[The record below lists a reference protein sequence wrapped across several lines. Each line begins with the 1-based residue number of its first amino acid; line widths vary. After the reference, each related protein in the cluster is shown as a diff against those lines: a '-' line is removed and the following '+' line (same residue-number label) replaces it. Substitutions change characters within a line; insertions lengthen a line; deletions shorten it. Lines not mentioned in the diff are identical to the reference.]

1 MNVQKNSRMN
11 TIRSFFI
18 RWFNTDYLIV
28 TLSLFISVSLLGL
41 LTFNLT
47 IFNPI
52 SKALT
57 DFNFCDLLYSRMN
70 SEHEMLDTNIVL
82 VNIGH
87 LDRAR
92 IAEQIQII
100 RKHQPKVIGFDG
112 FFSARRDSTVDVIL
126 QGQLCKSKI
135 VMAVYLTGKNELDAK
150 FDKLEISDPW
160 FSSGVTGFVNL
171 GGSNPTTSTV
181 RYFSPSEVFRGRTL
195 EAFGVEIVKRYNPDA
210 VRYLKDRNNDREVI
224 NYIGNKNAFISFD
237 ANEILDSLA
246 DLEII
251 KDKIVLMG
259 YIGESFQSRPD
270 LEDIYYTPMNPEL
283 TGRSIPD
290 MYGVV
295 IHANIINMILKRN
308 YINSMPVW
316 LCIVLSYILCYF
328 YISFITWFNDRKQ
341 LLFNVTFP
349 FFLLLLN
356 IVIVYIFFLLYEY
369 CNYSINS
376 GYFLAPII
384 LFKTFL
390 SYYERGLAI
399 INRYIKI
406 RSIFLPKE

>member
-1 MNVQKNSRMN
+1 MSTV
-11 TIRSFFI
+11 RSFFL
-18 RWFNTDYLIV
+18 RLFKADYLIV
-28 TLSLFISVSLLGL
+28 NLSLFISVSLLGL

-57 DFNFCDLLYSRMN
+57 DFNFCDLLYSRLN
-70 SEHEMLDTNIVL
+70 YGHEMLDTNIVL

-87 LDRAR
+87 LDRVR

-100 RKHQPKVIGFDG
+100 RKHQPRVIGFDG

-126 QGQLCKSKI
+126 HEQLCKSNI

-150 FDKLEISDPW
+150 FDKLEMSDPW

-181 RYFSPSEVFRGRTL
+181 RNFSPSEVFRGRTI
-195 EAFGVEIVKRYNPDA
+195 EAFGMKIAKRFNPDA
-210 VRYLKDRNNDREVI
+210 VQYLKNRNNNREVI
-224 NYIGNKNAFISFD
+224 NYIGNKNAFICFD
-237 ANEILDSLA
+237 ATEILDSLA
-246 DLEII
+246 DLEIV

-283 TGRSIPD
+283 TGRSLPD

-295 IHANIINMILKRN
+295 IHANIINMILNCN

-316 LCIVLSYILCYF
+316 LCVVLSFILCYF
-328 YISFITWFNDRKQ
+328 YISFITWFNARKP
-341 LLFNVTFP
+341 LLFDITFP

-356 IVIVYIFFLLYEY
+356 VVIVYIFFLLYEY

-376 GYFLAPII
+376 LYFLAPIL

-390 SYYERGLAI
+390 NYYERGLVI
-399 INRYIKI
+399 INRHIKI
-406 RSIFLPKE
+406 RSIFLPKA